1 MSTVPTPAMRSVWLL
16 QDGEPLPIDESP
28 RLMRTGDLA
37 QRLLAAGYAVTWWT
51 SRFNHNLKRFRKH
64 PGTECALSPNFWIT
78 LLDGPGYR
86 RNMSWQR
93 IRHYR
98 ALAAHFSELAATR
111 EPPDLILG
119 SYPSPEL
126 CDAGRRYARA
136 NAVPFVLDI
145 RDPWPDIF
153 ADYLPPSMR
162 WSIWPALYYYR
173 RIMRRIA
180 ADADSIVGVSSAML
194 HWGIEYS
201 GRRATLRDRV
211 LYIGFRRHD
220 RPRLLDVPAAFTQ
233 QQPLTCLFAT
243 TCGKSYDGEL
253 LVDAARQLEAQGER
267 RVRFVVTGDGDMRA
281 QWLARAQGLSNVQ
294 FTGWIS
300 HQALQEH
307 FRAAHVGLVLM
318 KGGIARFWLGNKI
331 FEYLSASLAI
341 VNDVPGEPAGLL
353 SAHQAGVTVE
363 ADPAALASALVRLVT
378 EPARVLACMQ
388 NAQTAFDREFD
399 REVVQAHYLEHLE
412 QLMQRSPT
420 ARAADVAAA

>member
-1 MSTVPTPAMRSVWLL
+1 MRSVWLL
-16 QDGEPLPIDESP
+16 QDGEPLPIDDSP

-37 QRLLAAGYAVTWWT
+37 QRLLAAGYSVTWWT
-51 SRFNHNLKRFRKH
+51 SRFNHNLKRFREH
-64 PGTECALSPNFWIT
+64 PGTVCELSPNFSLV
-78 LLDGPGYR
+78 LLDGPAYR

-111 EPPDLILG
+111 APPDLIVG

-136 NAVPFVLDI
+136 HGVPFLLDI

-153 ADYLPPSMR
+153 PEYLPAGMR

-173 RIMRRIA
+173 RIMRRVA

-194 HWGIEYS
+194 RWGIEYS
-201 GRRATLRDRV
+201 GRGATPRDRV

-220 RPRLLDVPAAFTQ
+220 EPRALSVPAAFTSQ
-233 QQPLTCLFAT
+233 EPLSCLFAT

-253 LVDAARQLEAQGER
+253 LVDAARLLEAQGER

-307 FRAAHVGLVLM
+307 FRAAHVGLVLL

-341 VNDVPGEPAGLL
+341 VSDVPGESAELL
-353 SAHQAGVTVE
+353 DTHQVGVSVA
-363 ADPAALASALVRLVT
+363 ADPAALASALVRLANAP
-378 EPARVLACMQ
+378 ERVLACMR
-388 NAQTAFDREFD
+388 NAQAAFEREFD

-412 QLMQRSPT
+412 GLMRRSPT
-420 ARAADVAAA
+420 SGAADVAAV

>member
-1 MSTVPTPAMRSVWLL
+1 LSKPHTPALRSVWLL

-37 QRLLAAGYAVTWWT
+37 QRLLAAGYSVTWWT
-51 SRFNHNLKRFRKH
+51 SRFNHNLKCFREH
-64 PGTECALSPNFWIT
+64 PGTFCELSPGFSIV
-78 LLDGPGYR
+78 LLDGPSYR

-111 EPPDLILG
+111 GPPDLIVG

-136 NAVPFVLDI
+136 HGVPFLLDI

-153 ADYLPPSMR
+153 ADYLPAGLR
-162 WSIWPALYYYR
+162 WSIWPVLHYYR
-173 RIMRRIA
+173 RIMRRVA

-194 HWGIEYS
+194 DWGIEYS
-201 GRRATLRDRV
+201 GRRALPRDRV
-211 LYIGFRRHD
+211 LYIGFRRPD
-220 RPRLLDVPAAFTQ
+220 KPRAVDLPTAFTQ
-233 QQPLTCLFAT
+233 QEPLVCLFAT

-253 LVDAARQLEAQGER
+253 VADAARLLEAQGER
-267 RVRFVVTGDGDMRA
+267 RIRFVVTGDGDMRP

-300 HQALQEH
+300 HQALLEH
-307 FRAAHVGLVLM
+307 FRAAHVGLVLL

-341 VNDVPGEPAGLL
+341 VSDVPGEAAELL
-353 SAHQAGVTVE
+353 DTRQVGVSIA
-363 ADPAALASALVRLVT
+363 ADPAALAATLVRLAGAPELVRT
-378 EPARVLACMQ
+378 YMH
-388 NAQTAFDREFD
+388 NAHAAFEREFD
-399 REVVQAHYLEHLE
+399 REVVQAQYLEHLE
-412 QLMQRSPT
+412 QLMRRLPT
-420 ARAADVAAA
+420 TGAAA